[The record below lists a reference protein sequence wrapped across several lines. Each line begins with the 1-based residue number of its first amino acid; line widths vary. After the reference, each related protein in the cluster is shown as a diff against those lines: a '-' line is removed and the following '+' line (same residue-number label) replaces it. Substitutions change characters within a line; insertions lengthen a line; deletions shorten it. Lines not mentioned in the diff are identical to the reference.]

1 VARTL
6 SPRELLSRRALPIA
20 LILGAAISVPT
31 LVFSPTG
38 LGRLRSLKEERVRAD
53 EEVRQLTREIERL
66 RAEVG
71 RVKEDPAFVERAA
84 RDEMGLVRQTELV
97 FQFRP

>member
-1 VARTL
+1 M
-6 SPRELLSRRALPIA
+6 
-20 LILGAAISVPT
+20 

-53 EEVRQLTREIERL
+53 EEVRRMTREIERL
-66 RAEVG
+66 RAEVS

-97 FQFRP
+97 FQFKP